1 MKNTEQLHILFQKY
15 LDQTCSPDEMKQ
27 LLDELSAAEGQDEL
41 LEALVSP
48 VLEDQFEA
56 PMDAESK
63 RKLDAGF
70 QRILAKRAVPQKRQ
84 AILKQFYFRWAAAA
98 AVFFIAFCTAVFYF
112 YPQTLVETQFTAK
125 HEKSKPTT
133 DKAMLTLADGT
144 VINLEQ
150 AANGKI
156 NNKNGVVVTKTTDGR
171 LVYEAKA
178 GQANSAIAFNT
189 LVTPRG
195 GQYKIILPDGSA
207 IWLNAAS
214 SLRFPT
220 HFSGKERRVELNGE
234 GYFEIAKNAAQPFI
248 VTARGQEVTVL
259 GTHFNINA
267 YNENSLIKTTLLEG
281 AVKVSKDQAGC
292 LLVPGEEAALNT
304 SDNTISV
311 AKNVDVNAVVAWK
324 DGLFRF
330 EATDIREV
338 MQEVARWYDVD
349 VRYKGDF
356 TDVVLTGWFSRG
368 DDVKKTLKLLKGTEQ
383 VDFIMNGKT
392 VTVIPYK

>member
-15 LDQTCSPDEMKQ
+15 LDQSCSPDEMKQ
-27 LLDELSAAEGQDEL
+27 LLDYLSASEKHDEL
-41 LEALVSP
+41 LEALISP
-48 VLEDQFEA
+48 VLEDQYEA

-63 RKLDAGF
+63 RLLDAGF
-70 QRILAKRAVPQKRQ
+70 QQILAKRAAPQKRQ
-84 AILKQFYFRWAAAA
+84 AVLRQFYFRWAAAA
-98 AVFFIAFCTAVFYF
+98 AIFFIAVCTAVFYF
-112 YPQTLVETQFTAK
+112 YPQPVNETQATTSYVKF
-125 HEKSKPTT
+125 KPQT
-133 DKAMLTLADGT
+133 DKARLTLADGT

-150 AANGKI
+150 VAKGKI
-156 NNKNGVVVTKTTDGR
+156 NNKNGVVVTKTADGK

-178 GQANSAIAFNT
+178 EQKNAAIAFNT

-220 HFSGKERRVELNGE
+220 RFSGKERRVELNGE

-259 GTHFNINA
+259 GTHFNVNA
-267 YNENSLIKTTLLEG
+267 YAESNIIKTTLLEG
-281 AVKVSKDQAGC
+281 AVKVSKDQTGY

-311 AKNVDVNAVVAWK
+311 AKNVDVNAAVAWK
-324 DGLFRF
+324 DGMFRF

-338 MQEVARWYDVD
+338 MHEVARWYDVD

-383 VDFIMNGKT
+383 VDFVINGKT